1 MYERKTIMQDLQAL
15 LRDFQKARGDID
27 KFIRNDVPR
36 MVGVI
41 SVKAVQDNFRAESYN
56 DGLSI
61 TSWPKRKESTN
72 RSYDAGKTRNAKT
85 GKLSKYRTGKNST
98 YKGSVYSSSKPLL
111 RQTLALYNSITY
123 RVFGSSVFIGTNL
136 NIVPY
141 AAAHNQGLGH
151 EPRRQYMPYG
161 NQQGNP
167 LIMRAVT
174 KKVQYEIEARM
185 RVFKK

>member
-1 MYERKTIMQDLQAL
+1 MQSLEAL
-15 LRDFQKARGDID
+15 LRDFQKTRANVDS
-27 KFIRNDVPR
+27 FIKNDVTR
-36 MVGVI
+36 IIGVE
-41 SVKAVQDNFRAESYN
+41 SVRLVKTNFINESYN

-61 TSWPKRKESTN
+61 TSWPKRKASTN
-72 RSYDAGKTRNAKT
+72 AAYDAGKTRNAKT

-167 LIMRAVT
+167 LIMRQVT
-174 KKVQYEIEARM
+174 KKVEFEIYRRM
-185 RVFKK
+185 NTFKK